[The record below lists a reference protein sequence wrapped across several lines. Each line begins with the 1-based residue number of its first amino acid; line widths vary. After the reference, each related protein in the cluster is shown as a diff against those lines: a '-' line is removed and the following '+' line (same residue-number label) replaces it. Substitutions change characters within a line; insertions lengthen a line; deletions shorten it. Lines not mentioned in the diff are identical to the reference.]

1 MFREY
6 INNNEKTF
14 IETDSRYIYNKLKK
28 DSNKNIQIKLAI
40 KNKELF
46 KKYKIDEDIR
56 NIFYKKIK
64 MKNGAF
70 LLIEEK
76 EGLTVIDI
84 NSGNSLNNKKETLF
98 NINKLAAIE
107 ISRQIILRNLH
118 GLILIDFIDLKKPKK
133 KKKFIKL

>member
-56 NIFYKKIK
+56 NIFYKNK

-118 GLILIDFIDLKKPKK
+118 GLILIDFIDLKNQKK